1 MHLEHTM
8 IHRSTIFLIGLVTIA
23 LLNGVRSQVLFT
35 RKKLA
40 KIDKSAFK
48 DKIEKGKL
56 NKKATK
62 KLEKTAGAINAQKT
76 KLPKVTV
83 DYSLDQLEEAA
94 KKVKAARDVFRQK
107 LKKDKATK
115 APTQIARKRTS
126 KAPVATKAPASSKS
140 SSESDSKRSATTAP
154 GAVRRRERGRS
165 RILY

>member
-8 IHRSTIFLIGLVTIA
+8 IHRSTIFLIGLVTLA
-23 LLNGVRSQVLFT
+23 LLNGVQSQVLFT
-35 RKKLA
+35 RKKL

-48 DKIEKGKL
+48 DKVDTGKL

-76 KLPKVTV
+76 KLPKAAV
-83 DYSLDQLEEAA
+83 DYNLDQLEEAA
-94 KKVKAARDVFRQK
+94 KKAKAARDEFREK
-107 LKKDKATK
+107 LKKNKATK
-115 APTQIARKRTS
+115 APTQIARKRTT
-126 KAPVATKAPASSKS
+126 KAPVATKAPASSKN
-140 SSESDSKRSATTAP
+140 SSEPDSNRSATTAP